1 MHFPFARRVFAH
13 VILVCDDAKDLCNA
27 LVWREKR
34 LDTLV
39 AYFLEL
45 FSSLSSDKA
54 PHVIVP
60 PPTFARTS
68 RIDVRGFVE

>member
-1 MHFPFARRVFAH
+1 MHFPFAACLPMSFWSVTTQKTCVMH
-13 VILVCDDAKDLCNA
+13 
-27 LVWREKR
+27 WSGEKR

-39 AYFLEL
+39 AYLLEL
-45 FSSLSSDKA
+45 FSSLSSDQA

-68 RIDVRGFVE
+68 RIDVRGCVE